1 MKWGKDSPQ
10 SVVIIVF
17 PVVFLSLLES
27 YWARWIQIVP
37 RGYVFRKG
45 GGVAWGFT
53 ACVSL
58 ADGPRGNGTDNQWR
72 ENSFEKTDKTLPG
85 Y

>member
-1 MKWGKDSPQ
+1 M
-10 SVVIIVF
+10 
-17 PVVFLSLLES
+17 
-27 YWARWIQIVP
+27 P